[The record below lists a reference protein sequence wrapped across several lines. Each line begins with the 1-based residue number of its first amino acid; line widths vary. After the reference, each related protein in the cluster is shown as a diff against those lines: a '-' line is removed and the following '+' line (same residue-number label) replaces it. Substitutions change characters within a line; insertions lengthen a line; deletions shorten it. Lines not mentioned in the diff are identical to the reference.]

1 MDDAAAHTLAGIAL
15 FEGLDDGERRGIDKW
30 CQWRR
35 YKARQTVFDRESTS
49 REVFFVVQG
58 TVRVVNYTLSG
69 REIAF
74 ATLFTGEYFGELAAI
89 DALPRTASVLAIED
103 TLLAFLPADIFLDL
117 LHRRGEIAFRVLE
130 RLVGVVRESTERIM
144 DLSTLGA
151 MQRVYVEILR
161 LAVPD
166 AASPDLWIIRPVP
179 PEREIAGRTST
190 ARETVARA
198 LSQLRQG
205 GIVRRK
211 GRNLYILDKARL
223 EKIVEMLGHGGR
235 T

>member
-1 MDDAAAHTLAGIAL
+1 MDDTETNTLAGIAL
-15 FEGLDDGERRGIDKW
+15 FEELDEGERGRIEGR
-30 CQWRR
+30 CQWRQ
-35 YKARQTVFDRESTS
+35 YKARQTVFDRESTN
-49 REVFFVVQG
+49 REIFFVVQG

-74 ATLFTGEYFGELAAI
+74 AILVAGEYFGELAAI
-89 DALPRTASVLAIED
+89 DALPRTASVQAIED
-103 TLLAFLPADIFLDL
+103 SLLAFLPADVFLDL
-117 LHRRGEIAFRVLE
+117 LHRHGEIAYHVLE
-130 RLVGVVRESTERIM
+130 RLVGVVRKTTERIM

-151 MQRVYVEILR
+151 IQRVYAEILR

-166 AASPDLWIIRPVP
+166 AASPDLWILRPVP
-179 PEREIAGRTST
+179 SGREIAGRTST
-190 ARETVARA
+190 TRETVARA

-211 GRNLYILDKARL
+211 GRNLYILDRARL
-223 EKIVEMLGHGGR
+223 EKIVEMLGHGDR